1 MRSIR
6 FRFGQI
12 VAWFFRLGSLR
23 LARIVFRGVSTP
35 TVLSMPF
42 YGHELFMDVS
52 RASGPQLLWLQGKR
66 HIKERSLLEKVASP
80 GMTIIDVGA
89 NIGYYALIFASLT
102 AANGRVVCLEPD
114 PDNLRELSLNV
125 RNNRLE
131 SVVTITPTAVG
142 DFDGTIG
149 FETGTNGRVT
159 QNGTSTVPVTK
170 LDSLGL
176 FKCDLIKIDV
186 EGYEGAVLDGARET
200 IKKFRSTIFLELHPD
215 LLTSHTHGE
224 IVSFL
229 RERYSNLSAYRPTGG
244 RLVTKTLCA
253 YDFLSPL
260 TEAKDVGALVETYE
274 SRTAREPCWIIAR
287 A

>member
-1 MRSIR
+1 MTALR

-23 LARIVFRGVSTP
+23 LARIVFRGVGAP

-52 RASGPQLLWLQGKR
+52 RSSGPQLLWLQGKR
-66 HIKERSLLEKVASP
+66 HVKERSLLETLARP
-80 GMTIIDVGA
+80 GMAIVDVGA
-89 NIGYYALIFASLT
+89 NIGYYALILASL
-102 AANGRVVCLEPD
+102 AGPEGRVICLEPD
-114 PDNLRELSLNV
+114 PDNLRELNMNV

-131 SVVTITPTAVG
+131 RNVVIKSTAAG
-142 DFDGTIG
+142 DFEGTIG
-149 FETGTNGRVT
+149 FEAGTNGRVT
-159 QNGTSTVPVTK
+159 QNGEVTVQVTK

-176 FKCDLIKIDV
+176 AKCDAIKVDV

-200 IKKFRSTIFLELHPD
+200 IEKFRPAIFLELHPD
-215 LLTSHTHGE
+215 LLTSHTHGQ

-229 RERYSNLSAYRPTGG
+229 RERYSNLSAYRPTRGN
-244 RLVTKTLCA
+244 LVTKTLCA
-253 YDFLSPL
+253 YNFLSPL
-260 TEAKDVGALVETYE
+260 TEAKDIGALVDTYE
-274 SRTAREPCWIIAR
+274 SRTATEPCWIIAR